1 MITDD
6 WKTIVD
12 WKFIRALD
20 NKPRYQKKLLDQQ
33 AAIME
38 LIATEAQYI
47 QKLNL
52 IINVSCLLFL
62 HAQPHCFISYSD
74 ALIALML

>member
-20 NKPRYQKKLLDQQ
+20 DKPRHQKKLLDQQ

-52 IINVSCLLFL
+52 IINVSCLL
-62 HAQPHCFISYSD
+62 SYMLNHTTSSHT
-74 ALIALML
+74 LML